1 MPYTSPKEDTMTIN
15 VRAYTLTT
23 INGAEI
29 GTFTNLNELGRAFVA
44 HFGKGYVGLAD
55 KLVADL
61 AAGKDTSRTEFV
73 LGVKVTSEFV
83 ALAA

>member
-1 MPYTSPKEDTMTIN
+1 MTIN
-15 VRAYTLTT
+15 VRTYVLSES
-23 INGAEI
+23 NGAEI
-29 GTFTNLNELGRAFVA
+29 GTFTNLNELGDAFVA
-44 HFGKGYVGLAD
+44 HFGKGYRGLAD

>member
-1 MPYTSPKEDTMTIN
+1 MANIS
-15 VRAYTLTT
+15 VRTYTLALS
-23 INGAEI
+23 NGAEL
-29 GTFTNLNELGRAFVA
+29 GTFTSLDELGRAFVA